1 MDVLLV
7 CNKSPWPPSEGG
19 PIAMNA
25 MVAGL
30 LEAGHNVKVL
40 AINSN
45 KYQVDIDSIPLD
57 YKSKTDIELVYIDL
71 KVRVIPAFLNLF
83 SSKSLH
89 VERFITTNFAN
100 ALEKILLRQKF
111 DIIQLESLFIAPY
124 IPLIRKLSAAP
135 ILLRAHNIE
144 HLIWQRLQTGTKNPF
159 KRWYFKH
166 LTNTLRSFE
175 LDTLSKVDGVIAIT
189 PKDAQYFK
197 KHLSEKH
204 VISIPFGIQPEVIEK
219 YTRRINTIVEPTA
232 IFHLGSMNWLPNQEG
247 ILWFIENVWPEI
259 STKHKGLTLHLAGRN
274 MPDNIRKLSSE
285 SIIIDG
291 EVPDAIDYMHR
302 FQIMAVP
309 LLSGSGIRI
318 KIVEGM
324 MAGCA
329 VVTTTIGAE
338 GINYTNGRHLLIADS
353 ASDFK
358 SALNKLI
365 TDAEYT
371 SNMGKEA
378 AQFVAHNHNNAI
390 LINNLLTFYKQYP
403 Q

>member
-1 MDVLLV
+1 
-7 CNKSPWPPSEGG
+7 
-19 PIAMNA
+19 MNA
-25 MVAGL
+25 MVEGL

-45 KYQVDIDSIPLD
+45 KYKVDIGSIPLD

-71 KVRVIPAFLNLF
+71 KVRVIPAILNLF
-83 SSKSLH
+83 STKSLH
-89 VERFITTNFAN
+89 VQRFISNDFAN
-100 ALEKILLRQKF
+100 TLEKILQRQKF

-124 IPLIRKLSAAP
+124 IPLIRRLSAAP

-144 HLIWQRLQTGTKNPF
+144 HLIWQRLQNGTKNPV
-159 KRWYFKH
+159 KRRYLKH

-175 LDTLSKVDGVIAIT
+175 LDTLGKVNGVIAIT
-189 PKDAQYFK
+189 PKDARYFK
-197 KHLSEKH
+197 NHLKDEH
-204 VISIPFGIQPEVIEK
+204 VISIPFGIQPGVIEK
-219 YTRRINTIVEPTA
+219 YTRRNSAHSETSA

-247 ILWFIENVWPEI
+247 ILWFIEKVWPEI
-259 STKHKGLTLHLAGRN
+259 STKNKNLTLHLAGRN
-274 MPDNIRKLSSE
+274 MPDNFKRLSSQR
-285 SIIIDG
+285 IIIDG

-318 KIVEGM
+318 KIIEGM

-353 ASDFK
+353 ASDFI
-358 SALNKLI
+358 SALHKLI
-365 TDAEYT
+365 NDAEYAL
-371 SNMGKEA
+371 NLGKEA
-378 AQFVAHNHNNAI
+378 AHFVAHNHNNAI
-390 LINNLLTFYKQYP
+390 LINDLLTFYKQYLR
-403 Q
+403 